1 MGIVC
6 VTCVVTPLM
15 LHLQDLS
22 FQDADSLLYE
32 ELDITGDEDQ
42 LDDWAQGSWVGGA
55 GGRWR

>member
-1 MGIVC
+1 
-6 VTCVVTPLM
+6 M

-55 GGRWR
+55 GGRRR